1 LRLPLSGHA
10 QTNPELGDTDGR
22 RKTLHTELEMEMQGL
37 TAEIITQLVVA
48 AVAMVVGW
56 LASSFKMT
64 SRSEFTREI
73 REISNRLSEIEGEQK
88 SFVTRNEFRD
98 AIRDLRADLDR
109 QHAQLYEQLN
119 AINAALLN
127 RRRTDD
133 K

>member
-1 LRLPLSGHA
+1 MRLPLSGHA
-10 QTNPELGDTDGR
+10 QTNPELEDTDGR
-22 RKTLHTELEMEMQGL
+22 RKTHTLQLEMEMQGL
-37 TAEIITQLVVA
+37 TAEIIAQLVVA

>member
-1 LRLPLSGHA
+1 MAGAKPH
-10 QTNPELGDTDGR
+10 
-22 RKTLHTELEMEMQGL
+22 TLQLEMEMQGL
-37 TAEIITQLVVA
+37 TAEIITQLVVT

>member
-10 QTNPELGDTDGR
+10 QTNPELEDTDGR
-22 RKTLHTELEMEMQGL
+22 RKTHTLQLEMEMQGL
-37 TAEIITQLVVA
+37 TAEIIAQLVVA